1 MKKVIISLFSTL
13 ICLSAQAEINS
24 KELVDISK
32 KHWAYNSVVKTVDTY
47 KVMSCFVD
55 HTFRGEDNVTR
66 FELSIPILRLVKYLE
81 TNKRTSLKRLADE
94 PADKYNRFSDIDK
107 NDSNFLTLAEL
118 KNDYQ
123 IVLLPPDQEKFSG
136 KTLVT
141 RYELAYSINCILASI
156 NNKNKASN
164 PYKAEK
170 NINDSIADNKSDWI
184 KNSVKLV
191 SDNNIMSLNAKKEFN
206 GNDIITRYELANSLN
221 NLIEYIDKNQI
232 FR

>member
-32 KHWAYNSVVKTVDTY
+32 SHWAYNSVVKTIDTY

-55 HTFRGEDNVTR
+55 HTFRGEENVTR
-66 FELSIPILRLVKYLE
+66 FELSLPILRLVRYLE
-81 TNKRTSLKRLADE
+81 TNKRTSLKKPSDE
-94 PADKYNRFSDIDK
+94 PADRYNRFSDIDK
-107 NDSNFLTLAEL
+107 KDSNFLALAEL
-118 KNDYQ
+118 KNNYK
-123 IVLLPPDQEKFSG
+123 IVLLPPDQKKFSG
-136 KTLVT
+136 RTLVT
-141 RYELAYSINCILASI
+141 RYELAYSINCILDSI
-156 NNKNKASN
+156 KNKNKDSN
-164 PYKAEK
+164 PYKTYK
-170 NINDSIADNKSDWI
+170 NINESIVDNNSNWI

-191 SDNNIMSLNAKKEFN
+191 SDNNIMSLNNKKDFS
-206 GNDIITRYELANSLN
+206 GNDIITRYELANTLN